1 MKLSVSK
8 TLLLTYLSIQCIHF
22 AFINADCPAGWNSR
36 SDSSGIEYGYQVV
49 LQKNTTFSQAQSICS
64 GLESDIVSIHSKEEN
79 EFIYGLIKTSGVV
92 LYIGMQQKSDQYSP
106 TCSWPDKSDCNFGNF
121 NGVKD
126 PKRQEY
132 PWVRNPSITTD
143 GNTVHCVGIA
153 DTTYNF
159 GKPNFKWNDVGCN
172 DGLDGTICKK
182 KCIGGNSGGS
192 ASTSQTPEAS
202 KASTILPSNTE
213 APVVSTKSSI
223 GGGSSIGPV
232 VTSKPSGAPVVSTKS
247 AIGGGSTIGPVVTSK
262 PSGAPVV
269 STKSAIGGGSTIGP
283 VVTSKPS
290 GAPVV
295 STKSAI
301 GGGST
306 IGPVVTSK
314 PSGAPVVSTKS
325 AIGGGSTI
333 GPVVTAQSPKT
344 FATLLPGFPG
354 STPKPVN
361 GGGNNGSCGNCNC
374 NDGYK
379 CGSDGWQVKHG
390 KDGSFAYKYFPA
402 PNSSYFTAKAI
413 CAKYHALPCS
423 INSEEEN
430 EFLLENVANNQLKS
444 NKRAKRETQDPAC
457 IWTGV
462 HIVVSDNDK
471 EENECYCDDGKEC
484 SYGHKKENNEDDD
497 DDTKEDGH
505 DDKKKKEK
513 EEKDKKKK
521 EKEDDDKKKKEKE
534 EKDKKKEEKDKKK
547 EEKEDKK
554 KKEKEEKDKK
564 KKEKEDKDKKK
575 EEKEDKKKKEKEE
588 KDKKKKEKED
598 KKKKE
603 KEEKDKK
610 KKDKKDKSKDDS
622 DEDDHKKCS
631 CKGKKKP
638 PSPWAPG
645 CPSKPGGGDK
655 KHCVGIGND
664 GKWMDVNCEK
674 PGTGII
680 CKRPCSP

>member
-213 APVVSTKSSI
+213 APVVSTKSS
-223 GGGSSIGPV
+223 
-232 VTSKPSGAPVVSTKS
+232 
-247 AIGGGSTIGPVVTSK
+247 
-262 PSGAPVV
+262 
-269 STKSAIGGGSTIGP
+269 IGGGSTIGP

-521 EKEDDDKKKKEKE
+521 EKEDKKKKEKE
-534 EKDKKKEEKDKKK
+534 DKDKKKEEKDKKK

-575 EEKEDKKKKEKEE
+575 EEKEDKKKQEKEE

-598 KKKKE
+598 KRNRKRKRKTRKRRKRKTKRRRRKKKRTRRRKTKRINPKMIVMRMTIRNVVARVRKNHHPLGLPDVHQNLE
-603 KEEKDKK
+603 VEIRSIVLELGMMENGRM
-610 KKDKKDKSKDDS
+610 STVRNL
-622 DEDDHKKCS
+622 ELELYANVHALHK
-631 CKGKKKP
+631 
-638 PSPWAPG
+638 
-645 CPSKPGGGDK
+645 
-655 KHCVGIGND
+655 
-664 GKWMDVNCEK
+664 
-674 PGTGII
+674 
-680 CKRPCSP
+680 

>member
-8 TLLLTYLSIQCIHF
+8 TLLLTCLSIQCIHI
-22 AFINADCPAGWNSR
+22 AFINAACPAGWDSR
-36 SDSSGIEYGYQVV
+36 SDSSSVEYGYQVV
-49 LQKNTTFSQAQSICS
+49 LQKNITFSQAQSICS
-64 GLESDIVSIHSKEEN
+64 GLDSDIVSIHSKDEN

-92 LYIGMQQKSDQYSP
+92 LYIGMQQVSDQYSP
-106 TCSWPDKSDCNFGNF
+106 TCSFSDKSDCNFGNF

-143 GNTVHCVGIA
+143 GNTVHCVGIT

-202 KASTILPSNTE
+202 KASTILPANTG
-213 APVVSTKSSI
+213 APVVSTKSPI

-247 AIGGGSTIGPVVTSK
+247 AIGGGSSIGPVVTSQ
-262 PSGAPVV
+262 P
-269 STKSAIGGGSTIGP
+269 
-283 VVTSKPS
+283 
-290 GAPVV
+290 
-295 STKSAI
+295 
-301 GGGST
+301 
-306 IGPVVTSK
+306 
-314 PSGAPVVSTKS
+314 
-325 AIGGGSTI
+325 
-333 GPVVTAQSPKT
+333 PKT
-344 FATLLPGFPG
+344 LATLLPGFPG
-354 STPKPVN
+354 STAKPIN

-379 CGSDGWQVKHG
+379 CGSDDWQVKHG
-390 KDGSFAYKYFPA
+390 KEGSFAYKYFPA

-430 EFLLENVANNQLKS
+430 EFLLENVANIQLKS
-444 NKRAKRETQDPAC
+444 KKRAKRETQDKC
-457 IWTGV
+457 IWTGM
-462 HIVVSDNDK
+462 HITVSDNHE
-471 EENECYCDDGKEC
+471 EENDCYCDDGKEC
-484 SYGHKKENNEDDD
+484 LYGHKKGDNEDEDD
-497 DDTKEDGH
+497 GNAKEDGH

-513 EEKDKKKK
+513 SK
-521 EKEDDDKKKKEKE
+521 DDDKKKKEKE
-534 EKDKKKEEKDKKK
+534 EKDKKEKDDDDKKKKDKEEKDKKK
-547 EEKEDKK
+547 EEKDKKKKEKEDKK

-564 KKEKEDKDKKK
+564 KKD
-575 EEKEDKKKKEKEE
+575 KEDKKKKEKED
-588 KDKKKKEKED
+588 KDKKKQEKED

-645 CPSKPGGGDK
+645 CPSKPGSGDK

-664 GKWMDVNCEK
+664 GKWKDVNCEK

>member
-1 MKLSVSK
+1 
-8 TLLLTYLSIQCIHF
+8 
-22 AFINADCPAGWNSR
+22 
-36 SDSSGIEYGYQVV
+36 
-49 LQKNTTFSQAQSICS
+49 
-64 GLESDIVSIHSKEEN
+64 
-79 EFIYGLIKTSGVV
+79 
-92 LYIGMQQKSDQYSP
+92 MQQKSDQYSP

-213 APVVSTKSSI
+213 APLVSTKSSI
-223 GGGSSIGPV
+223 GGGSS
-232 VTSKPSGAPVVSTKS
+232 
-247 AIGGGSTIGPVVTSK
+247 
-262 PSGAPVV
+262 
-269 STKSAIGGGSTIGP
+269 
-283 VVTSKPS
+283 
-290 GAPVV
+290 
-295 STKSAI
+295 
-301 GGGST
+301 

-354 STPKPVN
+354 STPKPIN

-379 CGSDGWQVKHG
+379 CGSDDWQVKHG

-430 EFLLENVANNQLKS
+430 EFLLENVANNQIKS

-462 HIVVSDNDK
+462 HIVVLDNDK

-521 EKEDDDKKKKEKE
+521 EKEDKKNKEKE
-534 EKDKKKEEKDKKK
+534 DKDKKKEEKDKKK
-547 EEKEDKK
+547 EDKDDK
-554 KKEKEEKDKK
+554 NKKEKEEKDKK

-575 EEKEDKKKKEKEE
+575 EEKEDKKKHEKEE

-598 KKKKE
+598 KKKQ
-603 KEEKDKK
+603 
-610 KKDKKDKSKDDS
+610 
-622 DEDDHKKCS
+622 
-631 CKGKKKP
+631 
-638 PSPWAPG
+638 
-645 CPSKPGGGDK
+645 
-655 KHCVGIGND
+655 
-664 GKWMDVNCEK
+664 
-674 PGTGII
+674 
-680 CKRPCSP
+680 

>member
-1 MKLSVSK
+1 MKLSVSHA
-8 TLLLTYLSIQCIHF
+8 LLLTCLSIQCIHF
-22 AFINADCPAGWNSR
+22 AFINAACPAGWDSR
-36 SDSSGIEYGYQVV
+36 TDSSGVEYGYQVV
-49 LQKNTTFSQAQSICS
+49 LQKNITFSQAQSICS
-64 GLESDIVSIHSKEEN
+64 GLDSDIVSIHSKDEN

-92 LYIGMQQKSDQYSP
+92 LYIGMQQVSDQYSP
-106 TCSWPDKSDCNFGNF
+106 TCSFSDKSDCNFGNF

-143 GNTVHCVGIA
+143 GNTVHCVRIV

-192 ASTSQTPEAS
+192 ASTAQTPEAS
-202 KASTILPSNTE
+202 KASTLLPANTA
-213 APVVSTKSSI
+213 APVVSTKSANGGGSSI
-223 GGGSSIGPV
+223 GPVVTSKPSAVPVVSTKSANGGGSSIGPV

-247 AIGGGSTIGPVVTSK
+247 AIGGGSS
-262 PSGAPVV
+262 
-269 STKSAIGGGSTIGP
+269 
-283 VVTSKPS
+283 
-290 GAPVV
+290 
-295 STKSAI
+295 
-301 GGGST
+301 
-306 IGPVVTSK
+306 
-314 PSGAPVVSTKS
+314 
-325 AIGGGSTI
+325 I

-354 STPKPVN
+354 STPKPAN

-379 CGSDGWQVKHG
+379 CGSDDWQVKHG

-430 EFLLENVANNQLKS
+430 EFLLENVANIQLKS
-444 NKRAKRETQDPAC
+444 KKRAKREIQDSC
-457 IWTGV
+457 IWTGI
-462 HIVVSDNDK
+462 HIAVTDNHE
-471 EENECYCDDGKEC
+471 EENDCYCDDGKEC
-484 SYGHKKENNEDDD
+484 SYGHKKEDNKDDD
-497 DDTKEDGH
+497 NDKEDGH

-513 EEKDKKKK
+513 GKDDDKKKK
-521 EKEDDDKKKKEKE
+521 EKEDKKKEKEDKKKEKEEKDKKDKDKKKEKDDDDKKKKEKE
-534 EKDKKKEEKDKKK
+534 EKDKKKEE
-547 EEKEDKK
+547 
-554 KKEKEEKDKK
+554 
-564 KKEKEDKDKKK
+564 KDKKK

-664 GKWMDVNCEK
+664 GKWKDVNCEK

>member
-1 MKLSVSK
+1 MKLSVFK
-8 TLLLTYLSIQCIHF
+8 TLILTYLSIQCIHF

-49 LQKNTTFSQAQSICS
+49 LQKNITFSQAQSICS

-106 TCSWPDKSDCNFGNF
+106 TCAWPDKSDCNFGNF

-202 KASTILPSNTE
+202 KAPTILPSNTE

-247 AIGGGSTIGPVVTSK
+247 AIGGGSTIGPVVT
-262 PSGAPVV
+262 
-269 STKSAIGGGSTIGP
+269 
-283 VVTSKPS
+283 
-290 GAPVV
+290 
-295 STKSAI
+295 
-301 GGGST
+301 
-306 IGPVVTSK
+306 
-314 PSGAPVVSTKS
+314 
-325 AIGGGSTI
+325 
-333 GPVVTAQSPKT
+333 AQSPKT
-344 FATLLPGFPG
+344 LATLLPGFPG

-379 CGSDGWQVKHG
+379 CGSDDWQVKHG

-521 EKEDDDKKKKEKE
+521 EKEDKKKKEKE
-534 EKDKKKEEKDKKK
+534 DKDKKKEEKDKKK
-547 EEKEDKK
+547 EDKDDK
-554 KKEKEEKDKK
+554 NKKEKEEKDKK

-575 EEKEDKKKKEKEE
+575 EEKEDKKKQEKEE
-588 KDKKKKEKED
+588 KDKKKKEKEGQ
-598 KKKKE
+598 
-603 KEEKDKK
+603 KEEG
-610 KKDKKDKSKDDS
+610 
-622 DEDDHKKCS
+622 ERR
-631 CKGKKKP
+631 KGQEEERQK
-638 PSPWAPG
+638 G
-645 CPSKPGGGDK
+645 
-655 KHCVGIGND
+655 
-664 GKWMDVNCEK
+664 
-674 PGTGII
+674 
-680 CKRPCSP
+680 

>member
-36 SDSSGIEYGYQVV
+36 TDSSGIEYGYQVV
-49 LQKNTTFSQAQSICS
+49 LQKNITFSQAQSICS

-92 LYIGMQQKSDQYSP
+92 LFIGMQQKSDQYSP
-106 TCSWPDKSDCNFGNF
+106 TCSFTDKSECNFGNF

-153 DTTYNF
+153 DTTYNV

-192 ASTSQTPEAS
+192 ASNSQTAEAS
-202 KASTILPSNTE
+202 KASTILPANTG
-213 APVVSTKSSI
+213 APVVSTKSAIGGGSSFGPVVTSKPSGAPVVSTKPAI

-232 VTSKPSGAPVVSTKS
+232 VTSKPSGAPVVSTKP
-247 AIGGGSTIGPVVTSK
+247 AIVGGSS
-262 PSGAPVV
+262 
-269 STKSAIGGGSTIGP
+269 
-283 VVTSKPS
+283 
-290 GAPVV
+290 
-295 STKSAI
+295 
-301 GGGST
+301 
-306 IGPVVTSK
+306 
-314 PSGAPVVSTKS
+314 
-325 AIGGGSTI
+325 I

-344 FATLLPGFPG
+344 FATLLPGLPG

-379 CGSDGWQVKHG
+379 CGSDDWQVKHG

-444 NKRAKRETQDPAC
+444 KKRAKRETQDKC

-484 SYGHKKENNEDDD
+484 SYGHKK
-497 DDTKEDGH
+497 
-505 DDKKKKEK
+505 KKKEK

-521 EKEDDDKKKKEKE
+521 DKEDKKKEKE
-534 EKDKKKEEKDKKK
+534 DKKKEEKYKKKEKEDRDKKK
-547 EEKEDKK
+547 EEKEDKN
-554 KKEKEEKDKK
+554 
-564 KKEKEDKDKKK
+564 
-575 EEKEDKKKKEKEE
+575 KKEKEE

-598 KKKKE
+598 KKKQEKEEKDKKKKEKEDKKKQEKENKDKKKKEKEDKKKRE

-631 CKGKKKP
+631 CKDKKKP

-664 GKWMDVNCEK
+664 GKWKDVNCEK